1 MLVAE
6 KTHHINTY
14 IYGQGSDYVIQIL
27 REKLPDIQV
36 LQEQEDAGS
45 PDDDEY
51 IDSGDSEIM
60 KEIEKQI
67 KPGDVLKIRRENK
80 EWSQTELS
88 QCSGIA
94 VPNISL
100 MEAGKRPIGARTAKK
115 LALALGCDVSDFIK

>member
-36 LQEQEDAGS
+36 LQEDESS

-51 IDSGDSEIM
+51 IDSRDSEIM

-80 EWSQTELS
+80 EWSQAELS
-88 QCSGIA
+88 QRSGIA

>member
-36 LQEQEDAGS
+36 LQEEENS
-45 PDDDEY
+45 PDDDEEY
-51 IDSGDSEIM
+51 IDSRDSEIM

-80 EWSQTELS
+80 EWSQAELS
-88 QCSGIA
+88 QRSGIA
-94 VPNISL
+94 IPNISL

>member
-36 LQEQEDAGS
+36 LQEEENS
-45 PDDDEY
+45 PDDEEY
-51 IDSGDSEIM
+51 INSRDSEIM
-60 KEIEKQI
+60 KEIENQI
-67 KPGDVLKIRRENK
+67 KPGDVLKIRRENR
-80 EWSQTELS
+80 EWSQAELS
-88 QCSGIA
+88 QRSGIA
-94 VPNISL
+94 IPNISL

-115 LALALGCDVSDFIK
+115 LALALDCDVSDFIK

>member
-36 LQEQEDAGS
+36 LQEEENS
-45 PDDDEY
+45 PDDEEY
-51 IDSGDSEIM
+51 INSRDSEVM
-60 KEIEKQI
+60 KEIERQI
-67 KPGDVLKIRRENK
+67 KPGDVLKIRRENR
-80 EWSQTELS
+80 EWSQAELS
-88 QCSGIA
+88 QRSGIA
-94 VPNISL
+94 IPNISL

-115 LALALGCDVSDFIK
+115 LALALDCDVSDFIK

>member
-36 LQEQEDAGS
+36 LKEDESS

-51 IDSGDSEIM
+51 IDSRDSEIM
-60 KEIEKQI
+60 KEIEQQI
-67 KPGDVLKIRRENK
+67 TPGDVLKIRRENR
-80 EWSQTELS
+80 EWSQAELS
-88 QCSGIA
+88 QRSGIA

-100 MEAGKRPIGARTAKK
+100 MEAGKRPVGARTAKK

>member
-14 IYGQGSDYVIQIL
+14 IYGQGSDYVVQIL

-36 LQEQEDAGS
+36 LQEEEVS
-45 PDDDEY
+45 SDDEDY
-51 IDSGDSEIM
+51 INSRDSEIM
-60 KEIEKQI
+60 KEIERQI

-80 EWSQTELS
+80 EWSQAELS
-88 QCSGIA
+88 QRSGIA
-94 VPNISL
+94 IPNISL

>member
-36 LQEQEDAGS
+36 LQEEESS
-45 PDDDEY
+45 PDDEEY
-51 IDSGDSEIM
+51 INSRDSEIM
-60 KEIEKQI
+60 KEIERQI

-80 EWSQTELS
+80 EWSQAELS
-88 QCSGIA
+88 QRSGIA
-94 VPNISL
+94 IPNISL

>member
-36 LQEQEDAGS
+36 LQEEEVSSNDED
-45 PDDDEY
+45 Y
-51 IDSGDSEIM
+51 INSKDSEIM
-60 KEIEKQI
+60 KEIERQI

-80 EWSQTELS
+80 EWSQADLS
-88 QCSGIA
+88 QRSGIA

-115 LALALGCDVSDFIK
+115 LSLALGCDVSDFIK

>member
-36 LQEQEDAGS
+36 LQEAENS
-45 PDDDEY
+45 PDDEEY
-51 IDSGDSEIM
+51 IDSRDSKTM
-60 KEIEKQI
+60 KEIERQI

-80 EWSQTELS
+80 KWSQAELS
-88 QCSGIA
+88 QRSGIA
-94 VPNISL
+94 IPNISL
-100 MEAGKRPIGARTAKK
+100 MEAGKRPIGARTAKR

>member
-36 LQEQEDAGS
+36 LQEEESS
-45 PDDDEY
+45 PDDEEY
-51 IDSGDSEIM
+51 INSRDSEIM
-60 KEIEKQI
+60 KEIERQI
-67 KPGDVLKIRRENK
+67 KPGDVLKIRRENR
-80 EWSQTELS
+80 EWSQAELS
-88 QCSGIA
+88 QRSGIA
-94 VPNISL
+94 IPNISL